1 MSLILLI
8 EKNVFFIKILCKI
21 SFLSIN
27 IYKKY
32 QNLVFFK
39 LFKDKNNVNTLYML
53 YEFLKECVHEGVNL
67 KTIICFNAAQM
78 GKYFK
83 NSWKY
88 LISITLYFTVNC
100 IPIIKP
106 PCIFYL
112 LSIWIFKLNI
122 VARNII
128 KYVGAKKCISNYFF
142 LFKIMAEIDLHW
154 LYWKN
159 TRTLIL
165 LYKLKIKI
173 K

>member
-1 MSLILLI
+1 MI
-8 EKNVFFIKILCKI
+8 EKIVFFIQILCKI
-21 SFLSIN
+21 SFLSIKHL
-27 IYKKY
+27 KKY
-32 QNLVFFK
+32 QNLVFFI

-53 YEFLKECVHEGVNL
+53 YEFLKECVHEDVNL

-78 GKYFK
+78 GKYCK

-88 LISITLYFTVNC
+88 LISITLYFPVNC

-112 LSIWIFKLNI
+112 LSIWTFKPNI
-122 VARNII
+122 EAKNII
-128 KYVGAKKCISNYFF
+128 KYVGTKKHIFNYFF
-142 LFKIMAEIDLHW
+142 LFTIMAEIDLHW
-154 LYWKN
+154 LYRKN

-165 LYKLKIKI
+165 LYKLSIKI